1 MAARAR
7 TTHTPDGTYAFV
19 LSEDGLLGSGAHGVV
34 RAARNI
40 KTGDFVAVK
49 IMPAR
54 ALGAVAKELIT
65 QAKMHHPSIVQLYS
79 TQVDLDQRRVFMIM
93 GACPRALPP
102 APCYPPSCASTNA
115 PTLALLA
122 ELCRGGELFDRI
134 AECGKLDEATA
145 RRYLIQM
152 AQAISYCHE
161 QNVYHRDLKPEN
173 ILLDEDDA
181 IKIADFGLAA
191 LADHTNEDASFLQHT
206 KCGSVMYAA
215 PEVLTSTAQTGYDA
229 AKADMWSLGIIF
241 YSMLSGALPF
251 KVAAATKCERYALV
265 EQRGMRILCEANGFS
280 AEATALLEGMLAP
293 DPAKRASAAS
303 VLSSSWVTAGNGPK
317 ADAAGAGIGKWSDLL
332 VAGQESVAA
341 AAANGG
347 STSNGEK
354 RAREEAANGN
364 GNGDAAKA
372 ARTSAVATVPAAKD
386 EAGGSVARRGTCP
399 VTGAEEDE
407 EIPDGV
413 NGMLVRSLGWVQ
425 LPQEKEKMVGDVAS
439 ALDSLGVKYEV
450 VKGELSHVV
459 WVGSESDNP
468 QAATEGLE
476 TNGQPAPA
484 AAAAVAAANPAP
496 MESGAN
502 GGRLPQ
508 LDGLP
513 EAAAE
518 PSAYAEGR
526 MCVRIRINPDGES
539 GSALHFDRNAGDVLQ
554 FHSFYRDVRNQ
565 LAGANGWRE
574 SQGRYEFE
582 VSNGQR

>member
-293 DPAKRASAAS
+293 DPAKRAGDKKFAEWQKGHPATR
-303 VLSSSWVTAGNGPK
+303 VA
-317 ADAAGAGIGKWSDLL
+317 ADAAAVGVALRERGATRVGVVG
-332 VAGQESVAA
+332 VG
-341 AAANGG
+341 
-347 STSNGEK
+347 
-354 RAREEAANGN
+354 
-364 GNGDAAKA
+364 
-372 ARTSAVATVPAAKD
+372 
-386 EAGGSVARRGTCP
+386 
-399 VTGAEEDE
+399 TGA
-407 EIPDGV
+407 
-413 NGMLVRSLGWVQ
+413 N
-425 LPQEKEKMVGDVAS
+425 
-439 ALDSLGVKYEV
+439 
-450 VKGELSHVV
+450 
-459 WVGSESDNP
+459 
-468 QAATEGLE
+468 
-476 TNGQPAPA
+476 
-484 AAAAVAAANPAP
+484 AVAALLGETDKNEKKKSDDTRETADVGVILCPIGLDVNVASDAASSVTPT
-496 MESGAN
+496 MFVW
-502 GGRLPQ
+502 GGGEGTQ
-508 LDGLP
+508 NQ
-513 EAAAE
+513 EAFTTRCATTSKTE
-518 PSAYAEGR
+518 NKWKSKTFPSAPEFFAFA
-526 MCVRIRINPDGES
+526 GES
-539 GSALHFDRNAGDVLQ
+539 DDAVGDDELANAKVIAEWL
-554 FHSFYRDVRNQ
+554 NTET
-565 LAGANGWRE
+565 LL
-574 SQGRYEFE
+574 
-582 VSNGQR
+582 